1 MPTKTAE
8 ELAIP
13 TGRKP
18 IPIPADF
25 DPYEI
30 AAVSAVKFGVSI
42 PTALKWSRGMMR
54 MKVTNN
60 NS

>member
-1 MPTKTAE
+1 MHTKVQAM
-8 ELAIP
+8 P

-18 IPIPADF
+18 IPIPIDF

-54 MKVTNN
+54 AGTNQ
-60 NS
+60 STEI

>member
-1 MPTKTAE
+1 M
-8 ELAIP
+8 P

-18 IPIPADF
+18 IPIPPGF

-54 MKVTNN
+54 MDSNQEETKI
-60 NS
+60 